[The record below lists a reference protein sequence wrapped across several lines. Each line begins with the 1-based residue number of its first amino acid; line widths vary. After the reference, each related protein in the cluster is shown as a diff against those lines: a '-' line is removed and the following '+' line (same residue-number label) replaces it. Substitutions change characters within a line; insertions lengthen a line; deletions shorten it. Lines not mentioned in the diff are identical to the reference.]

1 MPKQPTSINDD
12 APATPAP
19 PARPPAAD
27 KRAVTALKFNAD
39 QMSPAQ
45 KRFNL
50 LLKQT
55 ETLALKMEGTR
66 NLVDLHRTVCVRTLA
81 PLEKERKDNIGQMVR
96 WLDQRLQVVKGLS
109 AKQKDIAR
117 EILCHL
123 AAILAAE
130 GDEAMQALHD
140 AHSDQSLEDL
150 EKADIADMQSLME
163 DVFGHKLGDDDAP
176 FDNLGDLMR
185 ANMARLQAEAK
196 AAQDNKAQH
205 QAKRKKTATQ
215 LKTEVQ
221 AQDADGALR
230 TIYRQLVSALHPD
243 REPDP
248 AEQARK
254 TALMKDANTAYERR
268 DLLALLHLQLQ
279 ADLVDGA
286 HIASMAKSKL
296 TALTTLLKERV
307 AVLQRELF
315 NMEAQA
321 RAEFGMTRHAPLSSA
336 ALKKQLVESEL
347 NLRTEI
353 ALMQQDL
360 KLVQDDTRF
369 KRWLKEQKAAQD
381 DFDPM
386 GFF

>member
-1 MPKQPTSINDD
+1 
-12 APATPAP
+12 
-19 PARPPAAD
+19 
-27 KRAVTALKFNAD
+27 VTALKFNAD

>member
-1 MPKQPTSINDD
+1 MPHQPNLFGDD
-12 APATPAP
+12 EPAAPAPSSAP
-19 PARPPAAD
+19 DNLAL
-27 KRAVTALKFNAD
+27 TALKFSTD
-39 QMSPAQ
+39 KLSPAQ
-45 KRFNL
+45 KRFNQ

-55 ETLALKMEGTR
+55 ETLAQKIESTR
-66 NLVDLHRTVCVRTLA
+66 AFVELHRTVCARTLT
-81 PLEKERKDNIGQMVR
+81 PLEQERTQFMGQMVH
-96 WLDQRLQVVKGLS
+96 WLAQRLQAKGLS

-123 AAILAAE
+123 AAVLAAE

-140 AHSDQSLEDL
+140 AHSDLSLDEL
-150 EKADIADMQSLME
+150 EKAEAADMQSLME
-163 DVFGHKLGDDDAP
+163 DVFGHKLGDDDTP
-176 FDNLGDLMR
+176 FDNLDDLLR
-185 ANMARLQAEAK
+185 ANMAHMQAEAR
-196 AAQDNKAQH
+196 AEREASEQHKAQ
-205 QAKRKKTATQ
+205 RKKTATQ
-215 LKTEVQ
+215 LKNEAQT
-221 AQDADGALR
+221 QDADGALR

-279 ADLVDGA
+279 ADLVDDA

-307 AVLQRELF
+307 AVLRRELYQ
-315 NMEAQA
+315 MEAQA
-321 RAEFGMTRHAPLSSA
+321 RAEFGMPRFAPLSSA
-336 ALKKQLVESEL
+336 ALKKQLIESEL
-347 NLRTEI
+347 NLREEI

-369 KRWLKEQKAAQD
+369 KRWLKQQKAAQE
-381 DFDPM
+381 DFDPLD
-386 GFF
+386 FF